1 MSTYKAHIV
10 KFLPNLENVNED
22 GFYCDDIIR
31 GKSITTSENLIL
43 KEDKRRDYLLDELYS
58 V

>member
-10 KFLPNLENVNED
+10 KFLPNLENSIED

-43 KEDKRRDYLLDELYS
+43 KEDNRRDYLLD
-58 V
+58 